1 MSDTNKNYGI
11 LAEYE
16 TVDEI
21 LSAAAKVRDAG
32 YSKWDCYTPMPVHG
46 LDDAMGV
53 KPTHLPGLALCAG
66 ITGASLG
73 ALRQWW
79 IGATILLPSIA
90 HQIKKV
96 SRLM

>member
-21 LSAAAKVRDAG
+21 ISAAAKVRDAG
-32 YSKWDCYTPMPVHG
+32 LLQVGLLHTPMPVHG

-53 KPTHLPGLALCAG
+53 KPTHLPLVHLVRGV
-66 ITGASLG
+66 S
-73 ALRQWW
+73 
-79 IGATILLPSIA
+79 PA
-90 HQIKKV
+90 H
-96 SRLM
+96 RLVC